1 MNPSFFQRIRNAKK
15 EPLGIQSGEIE
26 GWSTGLLNCI
36 KLKASDEFTG
46 RPTRLTAFEFKVI
59 TQIVGAFAK
68 CQPAQ
73 IPITNHRNLGPVTK
87 KKRLEFQSRPGRAL
101 CSPCA
106 TPLIAL
112 VNIIKYTPGGP
123 YKIFAQS

>member
-1 MNPSFFQRIRNAKK
+1 V
-15 EPLGIQSGEIE
+15 
-26 GWSTGLLNCI
+26 LLNCI
-36 KLKASDEFTG
+36 NLKASDEFTG

-87 KKRLEFQSRPGRAL
+87 KKVGIPIPPRTSTLFSV
-101 CSPCA
+101 CDSPDCFG
-106 TPLIAL
+106 
-112 VNIIKYTPGGP
+112 KHY
-123 YKIFAQS
+123 